1 MFVSPEKEQISLPL
15 ENVGESFKSTSPAG
29 SYPDSLNGFPAG
41 TELCDPVTVPVPALY
56 TDVTVVLEQEKQEL
70 EQTISTL
77 EGEIAG
83 LRLQHQSWDRTQ
95 SEALNKIL
103 DIKGS
108 MCFM

>member
-1 MFVSPEKEQISLPL
+1 M

-29 SYPDSLNGFPAG
+29 SYPDSLNGFPTG
-41 TELCDPVTVPVPALY
+41 TELCDPITVPVPALY
-56 TDVTVVLEQEKQEL
+56 TDVTVVPEQERQEL

-83 LRLQHQSWDRTQ
+83 LRLQHRSWDRTQ
-95 SEALNKIL
+95 REALNKIL

>member
-1 MFVSPEKEQISLPL
+1 M
-15 ENVGESFKSTSPAG
+15 
-29 SYPDSLNGFPAG
+29 FPAG

-56 TDVTVVLEQEKQEL
+56 IDVTVVPEQEKQEL

-77 EGEIAG
+77 EGEIAR

-108 MCFM
+108 MSFM

>member
-1 MFVSPEKEQISLPL
+1 MFVSPKKEQISLPL

-29 SYPDSLNGFPAG
+29 SYPDSLNGFPTG

-56 TDVTVVLEQEKQEL
+56 TDVTVVPEQEKQEL

-83 LRLQHQSWDRTQ
+83 LRLQHRSLDRTRR
-95 SEALNKIL
+95 EALNKIL